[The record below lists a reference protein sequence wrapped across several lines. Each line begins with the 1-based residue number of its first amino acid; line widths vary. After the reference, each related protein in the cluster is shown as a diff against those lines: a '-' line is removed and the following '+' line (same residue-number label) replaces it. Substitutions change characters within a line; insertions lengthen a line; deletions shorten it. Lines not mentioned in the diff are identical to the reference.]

1 MHRVVWDSEKD
12 CTYLYDSGRSVKTLS
27 GALGRALNGT
37 GGPRTDIWRD
47 MPRSHERLTRFG
59 LLDESKTNIRVVP
72 GSPHLKRLQ
81 IEVSLRCNLRCSY
94 CYSASGPWRTDRLQ
108 SQQVRKLIT
117 EADLLGVLS
126 LDFTGGEFL
135 LDPDWRCYVELARAA
150 GMLVTVH
157 SNGTLIKDETARAL
171 AELGV
176 ASVQVSL
183 DSHIAEVHDRSRGH
197 RGALARTL
205 KGIEHLQRH
214 GLDTRI
220 SIMAHKG
227 NTDSLGDSI
236 TELSR
241 KFPKTRI
248 NVDRVVRTGGAVD
261 AGNGLTAREFWSFLR
276 PYINVNVQAGRICDS
291 YGIDDYEPACGVAYS
306 YVYVTA
312 NGEYAVCPT
321 MTSRE
326 SDAFRGPLVD
336 EVDLATAWYDAELFT
351 SFRHTNCENVT
362 RCPAGRM
369 CGGGCRSNAYVEEG
383 YVTAP
388 DVVSCNLLKNRTS
401 VFLDFPKRYSEG
413 DFGIADA
420 GA

>member
-1 MHRVVWDSEKD
+1 MNRVVWDPNKER
-12 CTYLYDSGRSVKTLS
+12 TYLYGAGQSVKSLS
-27 GALGRALNGT
+27 GTLGMALAADARPDVRRNY
-37 GGPRTDIWRD
+37 
-47 MPRSHERLTRFG
+47 PRSHERLAQLG
-59 LLDESKTNIRVVP
+59 LLDPSEAAIRVVP
-72 GSPHLKRLQ
+72 GTPHLKRLQ

-94 CYSASGPWRTDRLQ
+94 CYSTSGPSRTDRLL
-108 SQQVRKLIT
+108 SRQVLKLVA
-117 EADLLGVLS
+117 EADQLGVLS

-135 LDPDWRCYVELARAA
+135 LDPDWRSYVEAARAA

-157 SNGTLIKDETARAL
+157 SNGTLIKDETARVL
-171 AELGV
+171 TELGV

-183 DSHIAEVHDRSRGH
+183 DSHRPEIHDRSRGH

-205 KGIEHLQRH
+205 AGIEHLQRH
-214 GLDTRI
+214 GLTTRI
-220 SIMAHKG
+220 SVMAHKD
-227 NTDSLGDSI
+227 NVDHLGDSI

-241 KFPKTRI
+241 RFPRARI

-261 AGNGLTAREFWSFLR
+261 ADNGLTAREFWSFLK

-291 YGIDDYEPACGVAYS
+291 YGIDAYEPACGVAYS

-312 NGEYAVCPT
+312 DGEYAVCPT

-326 SDAFRGPLVD
+326 SDAFRGPRVD
-336 EVDLATAWYDAELFT
+336 DVDLSTAWYDSELFN

-362 RCPAGRM
+362 RCPAGRS

-388 DVVSCNLLKNRTS
+388 DVVSCNLLKNRTG
-401 VFLDFPKRYSEG
+401 VFLDFPKRYSQGE
-413 DFGIADA
+413 FGIANDVA
-420 GA
+420 